1 MTMTLRKYVENM
13 RPTQN
18 TLVVIGS
25 RVVRVYTDDDCI
37 DWELGLS
44 DVIDVIYEDDIR
56 CVIKI
61 NERSVH
67 YE

>member
-1 MTMTLRKYVENM
+1 MSRNRRTLRKYVENM

-18 TLVVIGS
+18 T
-25 RVVRVYTDDDCI
+25 VVRVYTDDDCI

>member
-18 TLVVIGS
+18 T
-25 RVVRVYTDDDCI
+25 VVRVYTDDDCI